1 MSANEKVSSVF
12 KESLDKLNSMLMF
25 LDTQLGTVSLSKEEI
40 DSLGMTNKHQPLANI
55 AKDKKEE
62 KKKEKKEDKKE
73 EKKHEKKEKKEETK
87 KEEGKKKEQKKKQG
101 TDKNELFS
109 LCDLRVGKVIECKIL
124 EGFNDV
130 YALKIDLGEPE
141 PRIIGTGLR
150 HYVPQEEIQDSKVI
164 VFSNLKPKRFGTTF
178 TSCGMIMC
186 ASVKNEETKEVI
198 EIIRPNEASKPGD
211 KVYLEGTTLN
221 KEVVPTITGG
231 KFGKAIELF
240 ATDAECKCMYNGTH
254 MLTESG
260 NITVKTLKNAH
271 IS

>member
-1 MSANEKVSSVF
+1 MSANDKVSSVF

-62 KKKEKKEDKKE
+62 KKK
-73 EKKHEKKEKKEETK
+73 EKKEKKEETK

-186 ASVKNEETKEVI
+186 ASIKNGEAKEVI